1 MVENVLQTQIFE
13 LTGGRLCLDFANT
26 VENRPGDHPQE
37 LLNSYNDLVSWSEQ
51 AHVLTGQ
58 EAQLLIE
65 EAAHRPAQASS
76 VLQQAVEIREAIYRI
91 FKAAARGAMPGED
104 DLVSLSAA
112 MAEAQSHARIVAK
125 ADGFA
130 WDLAGNGSDLDRI
143 LWPVVRS
150 ATDILTSEELDAVR
164 VCASDDCNWLFFD
177 TSKNHS
183 RRWCDMKSCGNRAK
197 ARRHYDRKKGSS
209 ADSRED

>member
-1 MVENVLQTQIFE
+1 MVENVLQTRIFE
-13 LTGGRLCLDFANT
+13 LTGGRLCLNFANT
-26 VENRPGDHPQE
+26 VENRPSDHPQE

-51 AHVLTGQ
+51 TQVLTDQ

-65 EAAHRPAQASS
+65 EAARRPAEASN
-76 VLQQAVEIREAIYRI
+76 VLQQAVAIREAIYRI
-91 FKAAARGAMPGED
+91 FKAVAQDAMPGED
-104 DLVSLSAA
+104 DLVSLSAV

-125 ADGFA
+125 ADGFE

-164 VCASDDCNWLFFD
+164 VCASGDCNWLFFD

-209 ADSRED
+209 TDSRED